1 MEHLI
6 FAGRRVDPIL
16 PQKRYITLIEIMIV
30 MFLIALIAGVVAYNY
45 RGSLDEGRAFQTKQN
60 AEKIRNVLELEMART
75 PNFNFTADSWQTLVK
90 RSPLIKDADSTMR
103 DGWGNLLN
111 VSYENGDFVIGSS
124 APFCAANPDK
134 CPVK

>member
-1 MEHLI
+1 MGHLI
-6 FAGRRVDPIL
+6 LTGRQL

-60 AEKIRNVLELEMART
+60 IEKVRNILELEMART
-75 PNFNFTADSWQTLVK
+75 PTADLTSQGGWQALVR

-103 DGWGNLLN
+103 DGWGNEL
-111 VSYENGDFVIGSS
+111 VVVYADGAFKISS
-124 APFCAANPDK
+124 TAPFCAANPDK
-134 CPVK
+134 CPPSQ